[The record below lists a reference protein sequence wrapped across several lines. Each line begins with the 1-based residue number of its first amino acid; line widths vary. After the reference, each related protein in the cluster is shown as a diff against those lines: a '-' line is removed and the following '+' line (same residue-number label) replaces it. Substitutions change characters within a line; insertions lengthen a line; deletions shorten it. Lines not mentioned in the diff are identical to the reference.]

1 MTKGGRKEEMNK
13 KQQVKCMKRQKQKEN
28 PIKSIERKK
37 QKYLTL
43 VKGTKPSGDEEELL
57 YT

>member
-1 MTKGGRKEEMNK
+1 MTKGGGKEEMNK
-13 KQQVKCMKRQKQKEN
+13 KQQVKCIKRQKRKSN
-28 PIKSIERKK
+28 TKSIKRNK

-43 VKGTKPSGDEEELL
+43 VKRTKPSGDEEEPL